1 MLIPRVCQR
10 TAVSVLHYLS
20 HKTVSMEK
28 MNKTWKILLYP
39 PPPLTPSKTLSNI
52 KLYAD
57 HELPNPHKR
66 AVDWR
71 DQINQIK
78 HQSFEN
84 MADNLH

>member
-10 TAVSVLHYLS
+10 TAVLVLHYLS

-28 MNKTWKILLYP
+28 INTTWKISLYP
-39 PPPLTPSKTLSNI
+39 PTPSKTLSNI

-78 HQSFEN
+78 VI
-84 MADNLH
+84 

>member
-1 MLIPRVCQR
+1 
-10 TAVSVLHYLS
+10 
-20 HKTVSMEK
+20 MEK
-28 MNKTWKILLYP
+28 INTTWKISLYP
-39 PPPLTPSKTLSNI
+39 PTPSKTLSNI

-78 HQSFEN
+78 VI
-84 MADNLH
+84 